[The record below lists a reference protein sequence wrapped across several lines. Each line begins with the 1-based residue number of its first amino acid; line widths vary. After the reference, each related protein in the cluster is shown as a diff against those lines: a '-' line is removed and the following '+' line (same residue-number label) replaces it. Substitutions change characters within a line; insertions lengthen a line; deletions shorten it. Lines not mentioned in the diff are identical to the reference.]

1 MLQVFITF
9 GTKKPK
15 NIFSYLAPTFEDLLT
30 LQKHGMKIKIQD
42 DKEVSCKA
50 FVLAVIGDFPAMSEM
65 LAHKTHASE
74 YGCRICKIQGVRHAS
89 KKGYLF
95 ANQTKSTDIRR
106 LFNFDV
112 NEVSYLKA
120 TFSIVLTK

>member
-30 LQKHGMKIKIQD
+30 LQKHGIKIKTKD
-42 DKEVSCKA
+42 GKEITCKA
-50 FVLAVIGDFPAMSEM
+50 FVLAVIGAFSAMSEM

-74 YGCRICKIQGVRHAS
+74 YGCRICKIQGVPRLS
-89 KKGYLF
+89 KKGYSF
-95 ANQTKSTDIRR
+95 AN
-106 LFNFDV
+106 
-112 NEVSYLKA
+112 
-120 TFSIVLTK
+120 